1 METLPARCL
10 FYFLLFSW
18 WGRQAGGA
26 WDGGCLIYVLGG
38 KFVIVFNLNGYS
50 GRIGKAKFG
59 VYLRPG
65 LSPSPSPSTTP
76 TTTRQPM
83 SGVLAAA
90 STVSWGSAI
99 GSVIRCR
106 CCCCFRC
113 CWRRYNLLVERRCH
127 CRPRPWVTRAHR
139 AVPSAL
145 AMSYFI
151 CGATVFSSLTLSL
164 SNCSLPPLAL
174 ASWADIL
181 FLFEKINLWVLWQ

>member
-1 METLPARCL
+1 METQPARCL

-65 LSPSPSPSTTP
+65 LSPSASPATTP
-76 TTTRQPM
+76 TTRQPM

-106 CCCCFRC
+106 CCCCCFRC
-113 CWRRYNLLVERRCH
+113 CRRYNLLVERRCR

-164 SNCSLPPLAL
+164 SNCSHPPSRLGKL
-174 ASWADIL
+174 GRYFI
-181 FLFEKINLWVLWQ
+181 FI

>member
-65 LSPSPSPSTTP
+65 LSPSASPSTTP
-76 TTTRQPM
+76 TTTTTRQPM

-90 STVSWGSAI
+90 STVSWGLAI

-106 CCCCFRC
+106 CCCCCCFRC
-113 CWRRYNLLVERRCH
+113 CRRYNLLVERRCRCSRRR

-164 SNCSLPPLAL
+164 YNCSLSPSRLGKL
-174 ASWADIL
+174 GRYFI
-181 FLFEKINLWVLWQ
+181 FI